1 MNNKVKQMNDLTSND
16 DLYLDRDRYSKDN
29 VYKNMLNDEF
39 TELLKEA
46 KEVEKKTPK
55 GNQNT
60 QSSSVIKN
68 LLTDTCICHL
78 YLMLDFLRSL

>member
-60 QSSSVIKN
+60 VLSFKN
-68 LLTDTCICHL
+68 LLTESCICHV

>member
-60 QSSSVIKN
+60 QSSSVIQESSHR
-68 LLTDTCICHL
+68 DMYMSCIF
-78 YLMLDFLRSL
+78 DA

>member
-1 MNNKVKQMNDLTSND
+1 
-16 DLYLDRDRYSKDN
+16 
-29 VYKNMLNDEF
+29 MLNDEF

-60 QSSSVIKN
+60 QSSSVIQESSHRVMYMS
-68 LLTDTCICHL
+68 CIF
-78 YLMLDFLRSL
+78 DA